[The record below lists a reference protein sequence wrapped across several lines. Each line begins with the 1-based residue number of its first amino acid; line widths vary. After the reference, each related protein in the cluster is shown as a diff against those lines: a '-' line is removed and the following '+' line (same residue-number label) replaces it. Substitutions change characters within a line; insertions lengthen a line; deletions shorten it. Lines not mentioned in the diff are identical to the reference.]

1 MQKERE
7 NNLRVIRD
15 LRIRPTSLN
24 LGLEEAIARYVSIGY
39 APPTVRFW
47 RNEKSVIIGRSQR
60 VGSEVN
66 LSFCEERNI
75 PVFRRPSG
83 GGTVVHHTGNLNY
96 SIYLP
101 RPLTSDV
108 EESSLRWNELAGSTL
123 ENLEIPFEKKE
134 NGIFVRGRKIS
145 GSAQSRRWGL
155 LHHGTMLLKGNK
167 IMERMDSI
175 LKAGGS
181 GYGEE
186 AEGVLSRPSP
196 VGELESMTKDSLIP
210 DKLADLLAEKLSKG
224 VDLDPVKGKIK
235 KGELQLAARLKNSK
249 YARLKAKKPKKARQ

>member
-1 MQKERE
+1 MTQNRKNEE
-7 NNLRVIRD
+7 LRVISD
-15 LRIRPTSLN
+15 LGIRPTSLN
-24 LGLEEAIARYVSIGY
+24 LGLEEAIARYVSAGY
-39 APPTVRFW
+39 SPPTVRFW

-60 VGSEVN
+60 ADSEVN
-66 LSFCEERNI
+66 FSLCEERDI
-75 PVFRRPSG
+75 SVFRRPSG
-83 GGTVVHHTGNLNY
+83 GGTVIHHSGNLNY

-108 EESSLRWNELAGSTL
+108 EESSLRWNELAGSAL
-123 ENLEIPFEKKE
+123 ENYGIPFEKKE

-155 LHHGTMLLKGNK
+155 LHHGTMLLKGGQ

-196 VGELESMTKDSLIP
+196 VGELDSMTKNSLIP
-210 DKLADLLAEKLSKG
+210 DKLVDLLTEKLSKG
-224 VDLDPVKGKIK
+224 AGLDPVEGKIK
-235 KGELQLAARLKNSK
+235 KGELQLATRLESSK
-249 YARLKAKKPKKARQ
+249 YARLKTKKTRQ